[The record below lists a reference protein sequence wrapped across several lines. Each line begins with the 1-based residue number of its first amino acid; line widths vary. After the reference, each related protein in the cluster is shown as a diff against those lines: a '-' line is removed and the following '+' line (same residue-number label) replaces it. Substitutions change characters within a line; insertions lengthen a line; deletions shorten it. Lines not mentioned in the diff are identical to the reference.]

1 MQYTIHSHR
10 FAEAIIMSDPE
21 LLRRYNEFTEALS
34 SITEDE
40 LIVDFERRKAE
51 HAQRNT
57 SFKSLTP
64 SINSLL
70 KERMQQ
76 IPGWQYEVDIFNDE
90 TGIISN
96 TEWRLDFACDDA
108 FCIEVAFNH
117 GEAIAWNLLKP
128 VLSCELNHV
137 RKAVQGKLGIYV
149 CATEL
154 MKTAANIDSS
164 SGSFEKVLR
173 YLPPMMNQLTIPMIV
188 IGLQPF
194 ESFKISKNAEV
205 IHRLEAL
212 DDCWLNHKVLVTFN
226 DFSTFKGD
234 VTSFTSATDSPEGIA
249 QIVVTGRFQRHRIIA
264 ENEIR
269 FIEFA

>member
-1 MQYTIHSHR
+1 MEYVTHSHR
-10 FAEAIIMSDPE
+10 FAEAIIASDPE
-21 LLRRYNEFTEALS
+21 LLRRYNEFTGALS
-34 SITEDE
+34 SITDDE
-40 LIVDFERRKAE
+40 LIADFERRKAE

-64 SINSLL
+64 SINGIL

-76 IPGWQYEVDIFNDE
+76 ITGWQHEVDIFNDD
-90 TGIISN
+90 TDVIGN

-108 FCIEVAFNH
+108 FCVEVAFNH

-173 YLPPMMNQLTIPMIV
+173 YLPPMMNQLTVPMMI
-188 IGLQPF
+188 IGLKPF
-194 ESFKISKNAEV
+194 ERFKISGNAEV
-205 IHRLEAL
+205 IHRLQMLEANWL
-212 DDCWLNHKVLVTFN
+212 DSNVLVTLN
-226 DFSTFKGD
+226 DFSTFKGEIIN
-234 VTSFTSATDSPEGIA
+234 FTSATESPTGIA
-249 QIVVTGRFQRHRIIA
+249 QIAVKGRWNRIKTFA

-269 FIEFA
+269 FIEPV